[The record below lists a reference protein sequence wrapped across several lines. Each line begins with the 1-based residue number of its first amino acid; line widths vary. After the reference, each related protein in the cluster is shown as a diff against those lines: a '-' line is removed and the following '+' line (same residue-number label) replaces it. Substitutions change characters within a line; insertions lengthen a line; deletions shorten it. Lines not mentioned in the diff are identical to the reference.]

1 MVVGA
6 GRLRPTVSEGGSGKA
21 RICAFVDVDT
31 LTQLLARV
39 HDAFMARIA
48 FAVPLTA
55 PLAMAAC
62 VVLVA
67 LSSTA
72 CVLFVIPVVTLA
84 LRVVWEPLYGEPGP
98 VEAVIGP
105 SANHS
110 PGFPWR
116 VPCRLAH

>member
-1 MVVGA
+1 MVVRA
-6 GRLRPTVSEGGSGKA
+6 GRLRATVSKGGSGKA

-31 LTQLLARV
+31 LAQLLARV
-39 HDAFMARIA
+39 HDAFVARIA
-48 FAVPLTA
+48 FAIPLTA
-55 PLAMAAC
+55 PLAMAAW

-72 CVLFVIPVVTLA
+72 CVFFVIPVVTLA

-98 VEAVIGP
+98 VKAVIGP

-116 VPCRLAH
+116 VPCSLAH